1 VSHRLIDGSVDAS
14 ISDPHRRLV
23 RSGAPFM
30 GSGGRSS
37 ETAQTKPLSCIIVW
51 LGRPDGCSSSAANVR
66 MDHRLPKLDAQTLI
80 TDRLGA
86 DLPFAEGAEL
96 HDHAARVVR
105 GGAAP
110 A

>member
-1 VSHRLIDGSVDAS
+1 
-14 ISDPHRRLV
+14 
-23 RSGAPFM
+23 M
-30 GSGGRSS
+30 G
-37 ETAQTKPLSCIIVW
+37 
-51 LGRPDGCSSSAANVR
+51 N
-66 MDHRLPKLDAQTLI
+66 RLPKLDAQTLI
-80 TDRLGA
+80 TDRFGA